1 MVEINGSAQEL
12 MTFQSYKTTKLVQ
25 EEVAVINREVVTTVV
40 EATTTVEVAM
50 AEEAMVEIEEMVAV
64 EEAVILG
71 EIQGVI
77 VTVDGVINLAIQGEI
92 IHHGQGDAVTV
103 DGATPEETFHQAVAV
118 RLPVFK

>member
-25 EEVAVINREVVTTVV
+25 EEVAVINREVVTTAV

-50 AEEAMVEIEEMVAV
+50 VEEAMVEIEEMVAV

-92 IHHGQGDAVTV
+92 THHGQGDAVTV
-103 DGATPEETFHQAVAV
+103 DGATQEETFHQAVAV